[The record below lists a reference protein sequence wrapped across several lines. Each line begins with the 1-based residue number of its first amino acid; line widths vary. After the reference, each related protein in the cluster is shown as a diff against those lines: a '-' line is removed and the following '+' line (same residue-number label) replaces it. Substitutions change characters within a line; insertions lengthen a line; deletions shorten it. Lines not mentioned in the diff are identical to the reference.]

1 MLEQLSW
8 EFFTHTGSV
17 ETFLEYMKI
26 KELNDIDK
34 GNNNLG
40 NDN

>member
-8 EFFTHTGSV
+8 DFFINTGSV
-17 ETFLEYMKI
+17 EAFLEYMKI
-26 KELNDIDK
+26 KELNTIDK